1 MDFRRIITKIV
12 SFGVLSV
19 VMAFILDLCGVPS
32 ASYLMVVVA
41 YCLMLVLMTI
51 ALDVAHNVPIELVK
65 DRGVRDEMY
74 TNVEYV
80 TLALI
85 CSLVASF
92 GILIIA
98 LNFSIEAVSLTTVS
112 TIFSF
117 LVSLSAL
124 IDLRVALENKK
135 RIKEL
140 CK

>member
-1 MDFRRIITKIV
+1 MDFRRIATKIL

-19 VMAFILDLCGVPS
+19 AMAFVLDLCGVPS

-41 YCLMLVLMTI
+41 YCFMLGLMTI
-51 ALDVAHNVPIELVK
+51 TLDVTHHVPIEIVK
-65 DRGVRDEMY
+65 DREIRDEMY

-85 CSLVASF
+85 CSLVVSF
-92 GILIIA
+92 GLLIIA

-112 TIFSF
+112 TVFSF
-117 LVSLSAL
+117 LVTLSAL

>member
-1 MDFRRIITKIV
+1 MDFRRIATKIL

-19 VMAFILDLCGVPS
+19 AMAFVLDLCGVPS

-41 YCLMLVLMTI
+41 YCFMLGLMTI
-51 ALDVAHNVPIELVK
+51 TLDVTHHVPIEIVK
-65 DRGVRDEMY
+65 DREIRDEMY

-80 TLALI
+80 TMALI
-85 CSLVASF
+85 CSLVVSF
-92 GILIIA
+92 GLLIIA

-112 TIFSF
+112 TVFSF
-117 LVSLSAL
+117 LVTLSAL

>member
-1 MDFRRIITKIV
+1 MDFRRIITKIL

-19 VMAFILDLCGVPS
+19 AMAFGLDLCGVLS

-41 YCLMLVLMTI
+41 YCFMLGMMTVT
-51 ALDVAHNVPIELVK
+51 LDVTHNVPIELVK
-65 DRGVRDEMY
+65 DREIRDYLY

-80 TLALI
+80 TLTLL
-85 CSLVASF
+85 CSMVAAF
-92 GILIIA
+92 GLLIIA

-112 TIFSF
+112 VVFSF
-117 LVSLSAL
+117 LVTLSAL

-135 RIKEL
+135 LIKEL

>member
-19 VMAFILDLCGVPS
+19 AMAFVLDLCGVPS

-51 ALDVAHNVPIELVK
+51 ALDVAHHVPIELVK

-74 TNVEYV
+74 SNVEYV

-85 CSLVASF
+85 CSLVVSF
-92 GILIIA
+92 GLLIIA

-117 LVSLSAL
+117 LVTLSAL

>member
-1 MDFRRIITKIV
+1 MDFRRIATKIFYLCV
-12 SFGVLSV
+12 MSV
-19 VMAFILDLCGVPS
+19 ILTVGLDLGGVPS
-32 ASYLMVVVA
+32 ASVLMVVIA
-41 YCLMLVLMTI
+41 YCFMLGLMTVT
-51 ALDVAHNVPIELVK
+51 LDVTQHVPIELVK

-85 CSLVASF
+85 CSMVASF
-92 GILIIA
+92 GLLIIA

-112 TIFSF
+112 VVFS
-117 LVSLSAL
+117 LSVSLSAIVNL
-124 IDLRVALENKK
+124 NVALENKK

>member
-19 VMAFILDLCGVPS
+19 VMAFGLDLYGVPS

-41 YCLMLVLMTI
+41 YCFMLGLMTI
-51 ALDVAHNVPIELVK
+51 TLDVTHHVPIELVK

-80 TLALI
+80 TLTLL
-85 CSLVASF
+85 CSMVASF
-92 GILIIA
+92 GLLIVA
-98 LNFSIEAVSLTTVS
+98 LNFSIEGVSLTTVS
-112 TIFSF
+112 VVFSF
-117 LVSLSAL
+117 LVTLSAL

>member
-19 VMAFILDLCGVPS
+19 AMALGLDLCGVPS

-41 YCLMLVLMTI
+41 YCLMLGMMTI
-51 ALDVAHNVPIELVK
+51 ALDVAHHVPIEVVK

-85 CSLVASF
+85 CSLVVSF
-92 GILIIA
+92 GLLIIA
-98 LNFSIEAVSLTTVS
+98 LNFSIEAISLTTVS

-117 LVSLSAL
+117 LVTLSAL

>member
-19 VMAFILDLCGVPS
+19 AMAFGLDLCGVPS

-51 ALDVAHNVPIELVK
+51 ALDVSHHVPIELVK

-74 TNVEYV
+74 SNVEYV

-85 CSLVASF
+85 CSLVVSF
-92 GILIIA
+92 GLLLIA
-98 LNFSIEAVSLTTVS
+98 LNFSIEAVSLTMVS

-117 LVSLSAL
+117 LVTLSAL

>member
-1 MDFRRIITKIV
+1 MDFRRIITKIL

-19 VMAFILDLCGVPS
+19 AMAFVLDLCGVPF

-41 YCLMLVLMTI
+41 YCFMLGMMTV
-51 ALDVAHNVPIELVK
+51 ALDVTHHVPIELVK

-74 TNVEYV
+74 SNVEYV

-85 CSLVASF
+85 CSLVVSF
-92 GILIIA
+92 GLLIIA

-112 TIFSF
+112 VVFS
-117 LVSLSAL
+117 LSVTLSAL

>member
-19 VMAFILDLCGVPS
+19 AMTLGLDLCGVPS
-32 ASYLMVVVA
+32 ASPLMVVVA
-41 YCLMLVLMTI
+41 YCLMLGLMTV
-51 ALDVAHNVPIELVK
+51 ALDVAHHVPIELVK

-85 CSLVASF
+85 CSMVVSF
-92 GILIIA
+92 GLLIIA

-112 TIFSF
+112 AIFSF
-117 LVSLSAL
+117 LVTLSAL

-135 RIKEL
+135 L

>member
-19 VMAFILDLCGVPS
+19 AMAFVLDLCGVPS
-32 ASYLMVVVA
+32 APYLMVVIA
-41 YCLMLVLMTI
+41 YCFMLGMMTI
-51 ALDVAHNVPIELVK
+51 ALDIAHNVPIELVK

-74 TNVEYV
+74 SNVEYV

-85 CSLVASF
+85 CSLVVSF
-92 GILIIA
+92 GLLIIS

-112 TIFSF
+112 TVFSF
-117 LVSLSAL
+117 LVTLSAL